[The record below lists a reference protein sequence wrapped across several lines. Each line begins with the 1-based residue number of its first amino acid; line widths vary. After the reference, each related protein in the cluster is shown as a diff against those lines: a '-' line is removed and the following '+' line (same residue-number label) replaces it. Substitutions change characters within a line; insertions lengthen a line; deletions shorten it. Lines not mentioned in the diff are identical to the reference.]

1 MPLSIKSKRRRPGLC
16 IGLTLA
22 GLVAVQ
28 EPVHSADLEKGR
40 RVFQTCASCHSV
52 TSEANGFGPYLK
64 GVVGRRAGSAAGF
77 NYSQAMRDAG
87 SGGLTWDEKAL
98 AEFLSSPEKK
108 FRVPRCAS
116 FGLWFQSEIDD
127 VIAYLKSNP

>member
-1 MPLSIKSKRRRPGLC
+1 M
-16 IGLTLA
+16 
-22 GLVAVQ
+22 
-28 EPVHSADLEKGR
+28 EKGR
-40 RVFQTCASCHSV
+40 RVFQTCASCHQA
-52 TSEANGFGPYLK
+52 TSETNGFGPYLK

-87 SGGLTWDEKAL
+87 TGGLIWDEKAL
-98 AEFLSSPEKK
+98 AEFLSSPKK
-108 FRVPRCAS
+108 KVPGTSMRF